1 MCIDKP
7 SEKCAPHQY
16 NYTVK
21 VISSPT
27 TAGFSVER
35 LDYHDRF
42 DNGELFVSLCLQYL
56 HAFVCVGECVSVTE
70 MRGKIG
76 TLEGSGERFSNSSN
90 IEYKFIYT
98 KVKRTKDRYI
108 ACVTWAPDNVTR

>member
-16 NYTVK
+16 NYTGK

-35 LDYHDRF
+35 LDFHDRF
-42 DNGELFVSLCLQYL
+42 DNGELFVSLCL
-56 HAFVCVGECVSVTE
+56 HALVCVGECVSVTE

-76 TLEGSGERFSNSSN
+76 TLKGSGERFSNSSN
-90 IEYKFIYT
+90 IECKFIYT
-98 KVKRTKDRYI
+98 TVKRTKDRYI
-108 ACVTWAPDNVTR
+108 ACVTWAPDNVSR